1 MRGSLRGGA
10 SQIQQTSSTPAATE
24 EDRRWQGR
32 REREREGERERERE
46 REREGERE
54 RDRESSQWH

>member
-24 EDRRWQGR
+24 EEEEDKRGGPG
-32 REREREGERERERE
+32 EEVEEGD
-46 REREGERE
+46 GV
-54 RDRESSQWH
+54 DRETEPSAALIYVY

>member
-24 EDRRWQGR
+24 ANRKRQNSRGGEEGNVREEDR
-32 REREREGERERERE
+32 E
-46 REREGERE
+46 
-54 RDRESSQWH
+54 RESSQQH

>member
-24 EDRRWQGR
+24 EEEDKRGGPGKRW
-32 REREREGERERERE
+32 ERGGEGD
-46 REREGERE
+46 GV
-54 RDRESSQWH
+54 DRETEQSAALIYVY